1 MGDILASVEVM
12 SMSVD
17 WARVYEAHASELA
30 AYLTKLVGDR
40 DAAGDLTQ
48 DTFVQAIRSAER
60 LREPAAA
67 LAWLYRIAT
76 NLAASYGRRR
86 RIVALVPFLGEHLF
100 ARSADPSERLEDEHV
115 RLALRSLTTA
125 HASTLLLFYDAGF
138 RREEIARIHGVSEE
152 TVKSRLARGRKEFI
166 AAYRRLE
173 RGLAR

>member
-1 MGDILASVEVM
+1 MGEIVLGVAAM
-12 SMSVD
+12 PMSVD
-17 WARVYEAHASELA
+17 WARVYETHATELA

-40 DAAGDLTQ
+40 DAAADLTQ
-48 DTFVQAIRSAER
+48 DTFFQAMRSAEQ
-60 LREPAAA
+60 LRDPAAA

-86 RIVALVPFLGEHLF
+86 RIVALVPFLGERLS

-115 RLALRSLTTA
+115 GLALRSLTAA

-138 RREEIARIHGVSEE
+138 RREEIARIQGVSEE